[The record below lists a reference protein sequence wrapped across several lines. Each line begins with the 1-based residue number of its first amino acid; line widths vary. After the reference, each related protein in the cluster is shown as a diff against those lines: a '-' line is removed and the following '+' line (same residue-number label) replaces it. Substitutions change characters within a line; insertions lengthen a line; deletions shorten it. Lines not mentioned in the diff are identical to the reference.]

1 MSVRT
6 SLFKRI
12 AATALAAVVS
22 VSAFGIFASADEAP
36 VTPPAGKTETKT
48 LYTVGN
54 TAYENGGSTRKGNGH
69 DCQHLGVWVPKG
81 TTFKIRQTNTAFG
94 QDMTFKMRNDDS
106 QHETVHTLKKDGS
119 WLEVTPE
126 YDSVPFIS
134 SLYSANG
141 EKPVVEFSVKGTQ
154 ELPVYEFGDDE
165 EAFFKKW
172 DELDA
177 PFAVYLSE
185 KYAIFLVPERD
196 KKNNKMG
203 SLDDLMLWYDNMVAQ
218 YNAFSGLSEDAEQEW
233 NRDSGTRYFIKAN
246 RNGIGAA
253 YYSVVETA
261 PNSESLLGYMVDT
274 NWGPLHEVGH
284 GYDTV
289 NFGSAEI
296 WNNVLSHYYQISAF
310 GEGNWLRLSEEQRA
324 HYEDQRDSVGYW
336 NSNEYDTK
344 LYFWVNML
352 DKLGP
357 QKTSAYAYQL
367 YRGNKANGIENL
379 SGHNFYADAYT
390 KGSGYNVTAWFDMWG
405 FEIDDDVREGLIE
418 DNCYQNVYPLRNLVS
433 DDDTADKIATALG
446 LDSKYSLVETQELV
460 NYYKNTEKISGTLS
474 ITFDTLSF
482 SLLKGQTVRITDGEH
497 TVKELLVTSDE
508 MTVEMP
514 VGLYNVILPGA
525 SGEDPVVIENRVNY
539 AVVTEGAKTVHPV
552 TAKSVTGGGDYID
565 WEILFNST
573 YTYNGTFC
581 KAVTDIA
588 NKKLHIT
595 AVECQP
601 HTYIDNYA
609 YIKVFDKSG
618 TEVFSKECSGKGTT
632 ALDKTITIQPG
643 YTIEIYQAEP
653 ARGYYVQSVGVN
665 SHKLVEYNA
674 GTSYPD
680 PTRTY
685 TFKVTE
691 FGLESVTPTA
701 VDGETNYYNVLAA
714 RLDELKEQYSKAD
727 FQNPLMFPNEK
738 AELKAA
744 IAKLSDENQSKLS
757 KAYRGYY
764 PFDKG
769 VYPLTISAIANQSY
783 NGKEIKP
790 TLTVHAGSVL
800 LPSTSYT
807 VKWSSNVD
815 VGTAKIKVDGLG
827 NYSNYTGEASFEIV
841 LPANLSGGFTVKS
854 DVKAYEYSGGT
865 KRPSATVTISGR
877 TLERNV
883 DYILSYEKNVEIGT
897 AKVIATGMGNYKGVT
912 GSGTFEIVEKGTL
925 PKDDEEEPNEYAFK
939 DVKETDYFFEAVN
952 WAVENEITNGMGN
965 NEFRPKF
972 ACTRADAVTFL
983 WRAAG
988 CPESTVKVNHFK
1000 DVKEG
1005 QYYYEAV
1012 MWAIE
1017 NGITTGTSLNYFSP
1031 KATVTRAEMVTFMF
1045 RMEQTEE
1052 VVSGET
1058 FSDIGHDDY
1067 FADSVAW
1074 AVNKGITNGMGNGK
1088 FEPMREC
1095 TRAQIVTM
1103 LYRNLPAEEETT
1115 DEVEG
1120 AE

>member
-12 AATALAAVVS
+12 AATALAAVLS
-22 VSAFGIFASADEAP
+22 VSSFGIFASADET
-36 VTPPAGKTETKT
+36 VTPPAGKTETKI

-54 TAYENGGSTRKGNGH
+54 TKYENEASTRKGNSH
-69 DCQHLGVWVPKG
+69 DCQHLGVWIPKG
-81 TTFKIRQTNTAFG
+81 TTFKIRQTNSAFG
-94 QDMTFKMRNDDS
+94 QDLTLKMRNDD
-106 QHETVHTLKKDGS
+106 QKHETAHTLKKDGS
-119 WLEVTPE
+119 WVEITPE

-141 EKPVVEFSVKGTQ
+141 EQPAVEFSVKGTQ

-165 EAFFKKW
+165 EAFFTKW

-185 KYAIFLVPERD
+185 KYAIFLVPEID

-218 YNAFSGLSEDAEQEW
+218 YNAFSGLSEDAEEEW

-246 RNGIGAA
+246 RNGYGSA
-253 YYSVVETA
+253 YYSYVETA

-289 NFGSAEI
+289 NFNSAEI

-310 GEGNWLRLSEEQRA
+310 GQGTWLGLSEEKRA
-324 HYEDQRDSVGYW
+324 SYESSRATKGYADCE
-336 NSNEYDTK
+336 EYDTK

-357 QKTSAYAYQL
+357 QKTSAYAYKL

-379 SGHNFYADAYT
+379 DGHSFYADAYT

-405 FEIDDDVREGLIE
+405 FDIDDDVRESLIE
-418 DNCYQNVYPLRNLVS
+418 DNCYQNVYPLRNLVAS
-433 DDDTADKIATALG
+433 DDTAAKIAEKLG
-446 LDSKYSLVETQELV
+446 LASKYSLVETQELV
-460 NYYKNTEKISGTLS
+460 SYSKNTEKVTGTLN
-474 ITFDTLSF
+474 ITFDALSF
-482 SLLKGQTVRITDGEH
+482 SLLKGQSVTVTDGEH
-497 TVKELLVTSDE
+497 TVKELLITSDE

-514 VGLYNVILPGA
+514 IGLYNVILPGA
-525 SGEDPVVIENRVNY
+525 SGDEPTVINNRVNY
-539 AVVTEGAKTVHPV
+539 TVITEGAKTAYPV
-552 TAKSVTGGGDYID
+552 TATKVSGGGDYVD
-565 WEILFNST
+565 WEILLNST

-581 KAVTDIA
+581 KATTDIA
-588 NKKLHIT
+588 NNKLRIT
-595 AVECQP
+595 AVECNP

-609 YIKVFDKSG
+609 YIKVYDKSG
-618 TEVFSKECSGKGTT
+618 SVAFEKQCPGTGTT
-632 ALDKTITIQPG
+632 ALDKTVTVLPG

-653 ARGYYVQSVGVN
+653 ARGLYVQSVGVN
-665 SHKLVEYNA
+665 SHKLVEFNA
-674 GTSYPD
+674 GTSYPN
-680 PTRTY
+680 PTQTY
-685 TFKVTE
+685 KFKVTE
-691 FGLESVTPTA
+691 YGLESVSPTT
-701 VDGETNYYNVLAA
+701 VSGEQNYYNVLAA
-714 RLDELKEQYSKAD
+714 KLDALKEQYSRAD
-727 FQNPLMFPNEK
+727 FMNPLMFPNVK
-738 AELKAA
+738 AELSAA
-744 IAKLSDENQSKLS
+744 IEKLSDEMTSKLTS
-757 KAYRGYY
+757 AYRGYY

-769 VYPLTISAIANQSY
+769 VYPLTISAIGNQSY
-783 NGKEIKP
+783 NGSEIKP

-800 LPSTSYT
+800 LPSSSYT
-807 VKWSSNVD
+807 VKWMSNVD
-815 VGTAKIKVDGLG
+815 VGTAKVKIDGLG

-841 LPANLSGGFTVKS
+841 LPANLTGGFTVKS

-883 DYILSYEKNVEIGT
+883 DYILSYESNVEIGT
-897 AKVIATGMGNYKGVT
+897 AKVIATGIGNYKGVT
-912 GSGTFEIVEKGTL
+912 GSGTFEIVKKGEL
-925 PKDDEEEPNEYAFK
+925 PDDEDEVLPENGFV
-939 DVKETDYFFEAVN
+939 DVKEGDYFFEAVN
-952 WAVENEITNGMGN
+952 WAVENKITNGMGN
-965 NEFRPKF
+965 NEFRPK
-972 ACTRADAVTFL
+972 ASCTRADAVTFL

-988 CPESTVKVNHFK
+988 CPESTVKVNHFT

-1012 MWAIE
+1012 MWAVE
-1017 NGITTGTSLNYFSP
+1017 NGITTGTSLNKFSP
-1031 KATVTRAEMVTFMF
+1031 KATVTRSEMVTFMF
-1045 RMEQTEE
+1045 RMEETEE
-1052 VVSGET
+1052 IVVGET

-1067 FADSVAW
+1067 FADAVAW

-1088 FEPMREC
+1088 FEPLREC
-1095 TRAQIVTM
+1095 TRSQIVTM
-1103 LYRNLPAEEETT
+1103 LYRNLPAESDSEET
-1115 DEVEG
+1115 VE
-1120 AE
+1120 